1 MQYTGKYEIMMQA
14 KEMHNAIKFV
24 HDYIEFCAALNLVPT
39 NDAVGLL
46 DDGTSDHEKQ
56 NIMAQI
62 LIDIQNKLKE

>member
-1 MQYTGKYEIMMQA
+1 
-14 KEMHNAIKFV
+14 MHNAIKFV

>member
-1 MQYTGKYEIMMQA
+1 MQYAGKYEAMMQA
-14 KEMHNAIKFV
+14 KETHNAIKFV
-24 HDYIEFCAALNLVPT
+24 HDYIELCAALNFVPA

-62 LIDIQNKLKE
+62 LIDLQNKLKE